1 MKTKNKKEVRVTAKF
16 LAERGYTVP
25 RAAAA
30 AGVSAN
36 HLYLVLKGER
46 KPSSALVQRL
56 RDLTPYHPV
65 KCQVSY

>member
-1 MKTKNKKEVRVTAKF
+1 MKAKNKKEVRVTAKF

-30 AGVSAN
+30 VGVSAN

-46 KPSSALVQRL
+46 KPSAELLSNLATL
-56 RDLTPYHPV
+56 PAYHPV
-65 KCQVSY
+65 KCRVDY

>member
-16 LAERGYTVP
+16 LADRGYTVP

-30 AGVSAN
+30 VGVSAN

-46 KPSSALVQRL
+46 KPSAELVSNL
-56 RDLTPYHPV
+56 ATLPAYHPV
-65 KCQVSY
+65 LCRVDY

>member
-25 RAAAA
+25 RAAAV
-30 AGVSAN
+30 GVSAN

-46 KPSSALVQRL
+46 KPSVELFSNLATL
-56 RDLTPYHPV
+56 PAYHPV
-65 KCQVSY
+65 KCRVDY